1 VSSTLEEATGSWD
14 EGGGAGIAGAA
25 SHPRL
30 ATGEP
35 VPSDAVPVEFEE
47 LELPFDAPDDVV
59 RAAGVPSDGAVPRC
73 VINRDP
79 MGTFPCC
86 PMCGGEL
93 RPEHAHYRCACGWRD
108 SCCD

>member
-1 VSSTLEEATGSWD
+1 MARFAWRFR
-14 EGGGAGIAGAA
+14 A
-25 SHPRL
+25 SHPRP
-30 ATGEP
+30 TRGEP
-35 VPSDAVPVEFEE
+35 VPSAPVPIEFEE
-47 LELPFDAPDDVV
+47 LELPFDEVADRP
-59 RAAGVPSDGAVPRC
+59 PTC

-86 PMCGGEL
+86 PLCGGEL

>member
-1 VSSTLEEATGSWD
+1 MV
-14 EGGGAGIAGAA
+14 GAA

-30 ATGEP
+30 PRSEP
-35 VPSDAVPVEFEE
+35 VPSTPVPVDFEE
-47 LELPFDAPDDVV
+47 LELPFDDPEPPGGYPACVV
-59 RAAGVPSDGAVPRC
+59 
-73 VINRDP
+73 NRDP

-86 PMCGGEL
+86 PLCGGEL